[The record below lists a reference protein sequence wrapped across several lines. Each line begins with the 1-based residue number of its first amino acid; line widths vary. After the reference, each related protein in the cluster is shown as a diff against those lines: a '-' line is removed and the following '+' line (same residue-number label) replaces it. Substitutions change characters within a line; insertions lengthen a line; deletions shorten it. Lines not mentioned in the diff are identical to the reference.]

1 MRSHGEDRAT
11 LAGVTVVP
19 AEMSSLLPARYQMAF
34 SLGWHIVIAAF
45 GVAFPAMI
53 FVMHR
58 RGIGGD
64 ADALVL
70 ARRWSKVAGVLF
82 ALGAVSGTILS
93 FELGLLWPGL
103 MGRFGDVIGLPFAVE
118 GIAFFLE
125 AIFLGIYLYGW
136 DRLPPHVHLATLAP
150 MALAGVVGS
159 FSVIAANAW
168 MNNPSGFR
176 IVDGEVLDVRPLA
189 AMFNPGVW
197 LQWVHMWLAAYMVV
211 GFLVAAVYAA
221 GIRRGRDDRLHR
233 LGFVIPFAFASVA
246 AVAQP
251 VVGHFAGLRLNDAQP
266 SKLAAIEL
274 AVDSERRAP
283 LVIGG
288 VLVDGEVRYGLKLP
302 VLGSLIAR
310 GSPDA
315 EVVGLTDVPEG
326 GEVPASVVH
335 LAFQAMVGIGVALVA
350 GAAVFWW
357 HRRRGVDLL
366 ERRWFLRLAVAAG
379 PSAVVALLAGWT
391 VTEVGRQP
399 WIAYR
404 VLRVDEAVTDVGWI
418 WASFA
423 VIVAVYTSMTVIGI
437 RILRSMSRR
446 WRDGGAD
453 LRSPYGP
460 RMSSSG

>member
-1 MRSHGEDRAT
+1 MPPSGRGGARLDEVS
-11 LAGVTVVP
+11 VVA
-19 AEMSSLLPARYQMAF
+19 AEISSLLPARYQMAF

-45 GVAFPAMI
+45 GVGFPAII
-53 FVMHR
+53 FVVHR
-58 RGIGGD
+58 RGIRGD

-70 ARRWSKVAGVLF
+70 ARRWSKVAGLLF

-103 MGRFGDVIGLPFAVE
+103 MGRFGDVMGLPFAIE

-125 AIFLGIYLYGW
+125 AIFLGVYLYGW
-136 DRLPPHVHLATLAP
+136 DRLPPRVHLATLAP
-150 MALAGVVGS
+150 MAVAGVVGS
-159 FSVIAANAW
+159 LSVTAANAW

-176 IVDGEVLDVRPLA
+176 IVDGRVVDVRPLA
-189 AMFNPGVW
+189 AMFNPGLW

-211 GFLVAAVYAA
+211 GFVVAAVYAA

-246 AVAQP
+246 SIAQP
-251 VVGHFAGLRLNDAQP
+251 VVGHFAGLRLGSAQP

-274 AVDSERRAP
+274 AVESTRRAP

-310 GSPDA
+310 GSADA
-315 EVVGLTDVPEG
+315 EVVGLADVPEG
-326 GEVPASVVH
+326 DEVPASVVH
-335 LAFQAMVGIGVALVA
+335 LAFQAMVGIGFALLGGSA
-350 GAAVFWW
+350 LYWW
-357 HRRRGVDLL
+357 RRRRGVDLL
-366 ERRWFLRLAVAAG
+366 DRRWFQRFAVVAG
-379 PSAVVALLAGWT
+379 PLAVVALLAGWT

-404 VLRVDEAVTDVGWI
+404 VMRVDAAVTDAGWI
-418 WASFA
+418 WVSFG
-423 VIVAVYTSMTVIGI
+423 VIVVVYGSMTVIGAQ
-437 RILRSMSRR
+437 ILRSMSRR
-446 WRDGGAD
+446 WRDGGAEI
-453 LRSPYGP
+453 RTPYGP
-460 RMSSSG
+460 GDPP